1 MVGKY
6 IRVKFY
12 GKGKR
17 KDNFKENVAYVLNE
31 ENNEYFVHFME
42 PKRIGG
48 KNFYVFPDQT
58 DDSWLQ
64 KSVISCIMSDPNI
77 ELKNRKLV
85 YSFP

>member
-6 IRVKFY
+6 IRVKLY

-17 KDNFKENVAYVLNE
+17 KDNFKEYVAYVLNE

-64 KSVISCIMSDPNI
+64 KSAISCIMSD
-77 ELKNRKLV
+77 
-85 YSFP
+85 